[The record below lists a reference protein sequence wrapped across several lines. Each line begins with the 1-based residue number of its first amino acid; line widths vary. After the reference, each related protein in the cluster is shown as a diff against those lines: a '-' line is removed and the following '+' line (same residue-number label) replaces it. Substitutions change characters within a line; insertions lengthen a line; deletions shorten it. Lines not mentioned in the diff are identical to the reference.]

1 MTLTSIDI
9 IEVGETLWPFTYYI
23 IIDNKKRKKILFSSL
38 TSEMFTKMNSNNA
51 GDSIDKVKSQ
61 FEIHE
66 NKE

>member
-38 TSEMFTKMNSNNA
+38 TSDLFTKMNSNNA